1 MPDPAGSSRPSAPTD
16 PTGSLPALGDVVGAA
31 LAVGAAV
38 ARTVAQATS
47 PAPLPPVGN
56 APLQDIVR
64 FGSTAAGNV
73 IRLVIDGA
81 RAGGT
86 GAPVPAGAAPASH
99 RQDAGADGPRVT
111 AGSTLRVPLLV
122 ENTGSTASAEVS
134 FRALSVRRV
143 DQQPGESPES
153 EAVDPGQV
161 AFAPESLVIGPK
173 DFEKL
178 TVRIATTPETAPGR
192 YALTVDGG
200 DGWFS
205 TSIVFDVVR

>member
-1 MPDPAGSSRPSAPTD
+1 M
-16 PTGSLPALGDVVGAA
+16 
-31 LAVGAAV
+31 
-38 ARTVAQATS
+38 
-47 PAPLPPVGN
+47 
-56 APLQDIVR
+56 R

-81 RAGGT
+81 RTGGAGT
-86 GAPVPAGAAPASH
+86 AVPGGAAPASP
-99 RQDAGADGPRVT
+99 RQEGRADGPRVT

-122 ENTGSTASAEVS
+122 ENTGSATSAEVS
-134 FRALSVRRV
+134 FRAMSVRRV
-143 DQQPGESPES
+143 DHQPGESPES
-153 EAVDPGQV
+153 AALDPGQIT
-161 AFAPESLVIGPK
+161 FSPGTLVIGPK

-205 TSIVFDVVR
+205 TSIVFDVLR